1 MKKLLTLMLT
11 VILAV
16 AACLGLTA
24 CGKEESAPTID
35 IMGSDYAEL
44 AEYVPDD
51 FKIGF
56 IFLHDEKS
64 TYDLNFLNA
73 AKEAVATMGLK
84 SSQVV
89 YKVNVPEGQE
99 CYDTAKEM
107 VEDGCKA
114 IFANSFGHGEFM
126 LKAAKD
132 FKDVQF
138 FHATGT
144 QASNLPEGVTNFH
157 NAFASIYEGRYLG
170 GVAAGLKLNE
180 MLAEKAKAEG
190 KKVEELSKEVIEAET
205 KIGYVGAYPYA
216 EVKSGYTSFYL
227 GAKSVCP
234 SVTMDVKFTNSWYD
248 ETAEKAAAE
257 ALIADGAKLISQH
270 ADSMGAPSACEKAG
284 IPNVSYNG
292 STIEKCPNT
301 FIISSRINWAP
312 YFEMIIASFA
322 EKENEDGKMEKF
334 FEVPADY
341 VGSIEDGMVEILP
354 INAEVMAEGT
364 VAALKSVISVF
375 KRENSAAIVFN
386 TENFTVAIPEEV
398 DNDEQRIYKEGDVTI
413 VARKDKND
421 KGETVETIIKKIDK
435 DGRLL
440 SYLADVIDE
449 GDFKGETEVIILDW
463 ENGCYFAESKVG
475 YEFDEDYNLT
485 GHTGRSAPYFDI
497 DIDGITIK

>member
-24 CGKEESAPTID
+24 CGEDESNTATID
-35 IMGSDYAEL
+35 IYDDFATI
-44 AEYVPDD
+44 AEYIPDD

-64 TYDLNFLNA
+64 TYDLNFLTA
-73 AKEAVATMGLK
+73 AKEAVAAMGLK
-84 SSQVV
+84 SNQVV

-99 CYDTAKEM
+99 CYDAAKEM
-107 VEDGCKA
+107 VENGCKA
-114 IFANSFGHGEFM
+114 IFANSFGHGGFM
-126 LKAAKD
+126 LQAAQD
-132 FKDVQF
+132 FPTVQF
-138 FHATGT
+138 YHATGT

-170 GVAAGLKLNE
+170 GIAAGMKLNE
-180 MLAEKAKAEG
+180 MVKAQEEAKGSALTA
-190 KKVEELSKEVIEAET
+190 EELAAAT

-227 GAKSVCP
+227 GVKSVCP

-301 FIISSRINWAP
+301 FIISSRIDWSV
-312 YFEMIIASFA
+312 YYKLIIASFA
-322 EKENEDGKMEKF
+322 EGE
-334 FEVPADY
+334 EV
-341 VGSIEDGMVEILP
+341 EEMVEMFKEAIGSDFCYGLSSGCVSMSM
-354 INAEVMAEGT
+354 INADVMAEGT
-364 VAALKSVISVF
+364 VAALQQAMSKLSSAYVYEGENRISA
-375 KRENSAAIVFN
+375 SAAIVFN
-386 TENFTVAIPEEV
+386 VANFTV
-398 DNDEQRIYKEGDVTI
+398 
-413 VARKDKND
+413 
-421 KGETVETIIKKIDK
+421 
-435 DGRLL
+435 DGATLTE
-440 SYLADVIDE
+440 YLADVIDQ
-449 GDFKGETEVIILDW
+449 GDYVAETNVIKTRNVHGETIT
-463 ENGCYFAESKVG
+463 Y
-475 YEFDEDYNLT
+475 FDESNAT
-485 GHTGRSAPYFDI
+485 EFRSAPYFDI

>member
-24 CGKEESAPTID
+24 CGDDESTARTYD
-35 IMGSDYAEL
+35 VYDFYTSYAED
-44 AEYVPDD
+44 VPDD

-64 TYDLNFLNA
+64 TYDLNFLSA
-73 AKEAVATMGLK
+73 AKEAVAAMGLK

-99 CYDTAKEM
+99 CYDAAKEM

-114 IFANSFGHGEFM
+114 IFANSFGHGPFM
-126 LKAAKD
+126 LEAAED
-132 FKDVQF
+132 FTDVQF

-170 GVAAGLKLNE
+170 GIAAGMKLNE
-180 MLAEKAKAEG
+180 MLAAKEEAKGSPLTAE
-190 KKVEELSKEVIEAET
+190 EIAAET

-227 GAKSVCP
+227 GVKSVCP
-234 SVTMDVKFTNSWYD
+234 TVTMDVKFTNSWYD

-257 ALIADGAKLISQH
+257 ALIAGGCKLISQH

-284 IPNVSYNG
+284 VPNVSYNG
-292 STIEKCPNT
+292 STIAKCPNT
-301 FIISSRINWAP
+301 FIISSRIDWAP
-312 YFEMIIASFA
+312 YFKMIIASFA
-322 EKENEDGKMEKF
+322 EDAEGNNMIDMF
-334 FEVPADY
+334 PADY
-341 VGSIEDGMVEILP
+341 VAGLDEGMVELSL
-354 INAEVMAEGT
+354 INADAMAKGT
-364 VAALKSVISVF
+364 IQAIQEAMEELMEAKGMYGS
-375 KRENSAAIVFN
+375 SAAVVFN
-386 TENFTVAIPEEV
+386 VENFTVAGQTLTE
-398 DNDEQRIYKEGDVTI
+398 
-413 VARKDKND
+413 
-421 KGETVETIIKKIDK
+421 
-435 DGRLL
+435 
-440 SYLADVIDE
+440 YLADVVDAGDYVPETNVIKTVNGVTYFNESSVRQEPIFE
-449 GDFKGETEVIILDW
+449 GGNF
-463 ENGCYFAESKVG
+463 VG
-475 YEFDEDYNLT
+475 IELV
-485 GHTGRSAPYFDI
+485 GRSAPYFDI

>member
-24 CGKEESAPTID
+24 CGDDESSVRTYDVNDNFA
-35 IMGSDYAEL
+35 MF
-44 AEYVPDD
+44 AEYIPED

-64 TYDLNFLNA
+64 TYDLNFLTA

-99 CYDTAKEM
+99 CYDAAKEM
-107 VEDGCKA
+107 VENGCKA
-114 IFANSFGHGEFM
+114 IFANSFGHGGFM
-126 LKAAKD
+126 LQAAKD
-132 FKDVQF
+132 FEDVQF
-138 FHATGT
+138 YHATGA
-144 QASNLPEGVTNFH
+144 QVSLNLDEDDTNDAPENFH

-170 GVAAGLKLNE
+170 GIAAGMKLNE
-180 MLAEKAKAEG
+180 MVAEKE
-190 KKVEELSKEVIEAET
+190 EELGRELTAEELAVET

-227 GAKSVCP
+227 GVKSVCP

-248 ETAEKAAAE
+248 EAAEKAAAE
-257 ALIADGAKLISQH
+257 ALIAGGAKLISQH

-301 FIISSRINWAP
+301 FIISSRIDWAP
-312 YFEMIIASFA
+312 YFKLIISSFA
-322 EKENEDGKMEKF
+322 TDENNE
-334 FEVPADY
+334 EVAENAEMLKLIIGQDFC
-341 VGSIEDGMVEILP
+341 VGLEAAEMLGSPVQIST
-354 INAEVMAEGT
+354 INADVMAKGT
-364 VAALKSVISVF
+364 VAALQTAIRDLSRHGAQLVF
-375 KRENSAAIVFN
+375 AC
-386 TENFTVAIPEEV
+386 ENFTVTVPEGNTSIVV
-398 DNDEQRIYKEGDVTI
+398 DEDGHLVSYK
-413 VARKDKND
+413 
-421 KGETVETIIKKIDK
+421 
-435 DGRLL
+435 
-440 SYLADVIDE
+440 ADVIDA
-449 GDFKGETEVIILDW
+449 GDFAPDKDVIKD
-463 ENGCYFAESKVG
+463 GDFGKY
-475 YEFDEDYNLT
+475 FDESNAT
-485 GHTGRSAPYFDI
+485 EFRSAPYFDI

>member
-24 CGKEESAPTID
+24 CGDDETSSTATID
-35 IMGSDYAEL
+35 LMGNQYAMYAED
-44 AEYVPDD
+44 VPDD

-64 TYDLNFLNA
+64 TYDLNFLSA
-73 AKEAVATMGLK
+73 AKEAVAAMGLK

-99 CYDTAKEM
+99 CYDAAKEM

-114 IFANSFGHGEFM
+114 IFANSFGHGAFM
-126 LKAAKD
+126 LEAAED
-132 FKDVQF
+132 FTDVQF

-144 QASNLPEGVTNFH
+144 QASNLPAGVTNFH

-170 GVAAGLKLNE
+170 GIAAGMKLNE
-180 MLAEKAKAEG
+180 MVAAKEEALG
-190 KKVEELSKEVIEAET
+190 RTLTAEELAAET
-205 KIGYVGAYPYA
+205 KMGYVGAYPYA

-257 ALIADGAKLISQH
+257 ALIAGGCKLISQH

-284 IPNVSYNG
+284 VPNVSYNG
-292 STIEKCPNT
+292 STIAKCPNT

-312 YFEMIIASFA
+312 YFSMIIASFA
-322 EKENEDGKMEKF
+322 EGSEIV
-334 FEVPADY
+334 VPTDY
-341 VGSIEDGMVEILP
+341 AGSVYDGMVEILP
-354 INAEVMAEGT
+354 INAEVMAKGT
-364 VAALKSVISVF
+364 IEAIMNGSMSFGMYGK
-375 KRENSAAIVFN
+375 SAATIFN
-386 TENFTVAIPEEV
+386 VANFTVAG
-398 DNDEQRIYKEGDVTI
+398 QTI
-413 VARKDKND
+413 T
-421 KGETVETIIKKIDK
+421 E
-435 DGRLL
+435 
-440 SYLADVIDE
+440 YLADVVDA
-449 GDFKGETEVIILDW
+449 GDYVSETNVIKTV
-463 ENGCYFAESKVG
+463 NGVTF
-475 YEFDEDYNLT
+475 FDESNAEEF
-485 GHTGRSAPYFDI
+485 RSAPYFDI